1 MKKISLK
8 EIRKNKIAIF
18 GLGYVGLPL
27 AVEFGKKFDT
37 VGFDINLERIKELK
51 AGIDSTKEFSKK
63 YIKSSKNLIITDQID
78 ELSDRT
84 IFIVTVPTPIYK
96 NKKPDFRNLID
107 ATKKIANIITKNS
120 IVIYESTV
128 YPGLTE
134 EICIPIIEK
143 KSKLIANKDF
153 FYGYSPERINP
164 GDKKHQLKNIKK
176 IVSGSN
182 TYVKKIIKKLY
193 EDIIL
198 AGVHV
203 APSIKIAEAAKVI
216 ENIQRDINVAFSNEL
231 FKIFEKLN
239 LNTFEILKAANT
251 KWNFLNFKPG
261 LVGGHC
267 IGVDPYYLL
276 HKCKEVNFN
285 PNIITSGRKIND
297 KMGLYYSNLI
307 NKKIKKKFHNKK
319 IKILILGYTFKENC
333 SDVRNTKVE
342 DIYKYFLNK
351 KHSVHIYDPW
361 INFELKNVKLIK
373 KIKKNYYD
381 CIIIAVKH
389 KNFKQM
395 GIKKILSYGK
405 QQTIFYDIKNI
416 FS

>member
-1 MKKISLK
+1 MIKKLQR
-8 EIRKNKIAIF
+8 EILKNKIAIF

-27 AVEFGKKFDT
+27 AVELGKKFDT
-37 VGFDINLERIKELK
+37 IGYDINYKRIKDLNK
-51 AGIDSTKEFSKK
+51 GLDSTKEFSKE
-63 YIKSSKNLIITDQID
+63 YIKSSKNLIITNQINK
-78 ELSDRT
+78 LTDRS
-84 IFIVTVPTPIYK
+84 IFIITVPTPIYK

-107 ATKKIANIITKNS
+107 ATMVIAKIIKKNS
-120 IVIYESTV
+120 IIIYESTV

-176 IVSGSN
+176 IISGSN
-182 TYVKKIIKKLY
+182 SYAEKIIKKLY
-193 EDIIL
+193 ETIIL

-239 LNTFEILKAANT
+239 LDTFEILKAANT
-251 KWNFLNFKPG
+251 KWNFLNFQPG

-276 HKCKEVNFN
+276 HKCNEINLK
-285 PNIITSGRKIND
+285 PNIITAGRKIND
-297 KMGLYYSNLI
+297 EMGLYYSNLV
-307 NKKIKKKFHNKK
+307 NKKIKSLFKNKK

-333 SDVRNTKVE
+333 SDTRNTKVQ
-342 DIYKYFLNK
+342 DIYEYFIKK
-351 KHSVHIYDPW
+351 KHDVHIYDPW
-361 INFELKNVKLIK
+361 INFDLKDVKLVK
-373 KIKKNYYD
+373 KLNKDYYD
-381 CIIIAVKH
+381 CVIIAVKH
-389 KNFKQM
+389 DYF
-395 GIKKILSYGK
+395 IKLGKKRILSYAK
-405 QQTIFYDIKNI
+405 KKNVFYV
-416 FS
+416 

>member
-1 MKKISLK
+1 MIKKLQK
-8 EIRKNKIAIF
+8 EILKNKIAIF

-27 AVEFGKKFDT
+27 AVELGKKFDT
-37 VGFDINLERIKELK
+37 IGYDINFKRIKDLNK
-51 AGIDSTKEFSKK
+51 GLDSTKEFSKK
-63 YIKSSKNLIITDQID
+63 YIKSSKNLSITSQINK
-78 ELSDRT
+78 LADRS
-84 IFIVTVPTPIYK
+84 IFIITVPTPIYK

-107 ATKKIANIITKNS
+107 ATMVIAKIIKKNS
-120 IVIYESTV
+120 IIIYESTV

-182 TYVKKIIKKLY
+182 SYAEKIIKQLY
-193 EDIIL
+193 ETIIL

-203 APSIKIAEAAKVI
+203 APSVKIAEAAKVI

-251 KWNFLNFKPG
+251 KWNFLNFQPG

-276 HKCKEVNFN
+276 HKCNEINLK
-285 PNIITSGRKIND
+285 PNIITAGRKIND
-297 KMGLYYSNLI
+297 EMGIYFSNLI
-307 NKKIKKKFHNKK
+307 NKKIKSQFNKKK

-333 SDVRNTKVE
+333 SDIRNTKVQ
-342 DIYKYFLNK
+342 DIYEYFIKK
-351 KHSVHIYDPW
+351 KHDVHIYDPW
-361 INFELKNVKLIK
+361 INFDIKSVNIVKKLN
-373 KIKKNYYD
+373 KNYYD
-381 CIIIAVKH
+381 CVIIAVKH
-389 KNFKQM
+389 DYF
-395 GIKKILSYGK
+395 IKFGKKRILSYAK
-405 QQTIFYDIKNI
+405 NKNVFYDIKKI
-416 FS
+416 F

>member
-1 MKKISLK
+1 MMKKPTK
-8 EIRKNKIAIF
+8 ELLKNKIAIF

-27 AVEFGKKFDT
+27 AIEFGKKFDT
-37 VGFDINLERIKELK
+37 IGYDINSKRIKDLNN
-51 AGIDSTKEFSKK
+51 GYDSTKEFSKK
-63 YIKSSKNLIITDQID
+63 YIRSSKYLKITNQLNKLNERSIYII
-78 ELSDRT
+78 
-84 IFIVTVPTPIYK
+84 TVPTPIYK

-107 ATKKIANIITKNS
+107 ATKAVSKILKKNS
-120 IVIYESTV
+120 IIIYESTV

-143 KSKLIANKDF
+143 KTKLIANKDF

-164 GDKKHQLKNIKK
+164 GDKKHQLKDIKK

-182 TYVKKIIKKLY
+182 TYSEKIIKKLY
-193 EDIIL
+193 ESIIQ

-203 APSIKIAEAAKVI
+203 APSVKIAEAAKVI

-251 KWNFLNFKPG
+251 KWNFLNFQPG

-276 HKCKEVNFN
+276 HKCNEINLK
-285 PNIITSGRKIND
+285 PNIITAGRKIND
-297 KMGLYYSNLI
+297 EMGLYYSNKI
-307 NKKIKKKFHNKK
+307 NQEIKSKFKSKKIR
-319 IKILILGYTFKENC
+319 ILILGYTFKENC
-333 SDVRNTKVE
+333 SDVRNTKVK
-342 DIYKYFLNK
+342 DIYDYFIK
-351 KHSVHIYDPW
+351 KRHTVHVYDPW
-361 INFELKNVKLIK
+361 INFNLRDVKQIK
-373 KIKKNYYD
+373 KLNKNYYD

-389 KNFKQM
+389 THFFKI
-395 GIKKILSYGK
+395 GKKRILSYAK
-405 QQTIFYDIKNI
+405 KKNVFYDIKKV

>member
-1 MKKISLK
+1 MKKKLQK
-8 EIRKNKIAIF
+8 EILKNKIAIF

-27 AVEFGKKFDT
+27 AIELGKKFDT
-37 VGFDINLERIKELK
+37 IGYDINSKRIKDLNK
-51 AGIDSTKEFSKK
+51 GLDSTKEFSKE
-63 YIKSSKNLIITDQID
+63 YIKSSKNLSITSQINK
-78 ELSDRT
+78 LADRS
-84 IFIVTVPTPIYK
+84 IFIITVPTPIYK

-107 ATKKIANIITKNS
+107 ATMVIAKIIKKNS
-120 IVIYESTV
+120 IIIYESTV

-182 TYVKKIIKKLY
+182 SYAEKIIKQLY
-193 EDIIL
+193 ETIIL

-203 APSIKIAEAAKVI
+203 APSVKIAEAAKVI

-251 KWNFLNFKPG
+251 KWNFLNFQPG

-276 HKCKEVNFN
+276 HKCNEINLK
-285 PNIITSGRKIND
+285 PNIITAGRKIND
-297 KMGLYYSNLI
+297 EMGIYYSNLI
-307 NKKIKKKFHNKK
+307 NKKIKSQFKKKK

-333 SDVRNTKVE
+333 SDVRNTKVQ
-342 DIYKYFLNK
+342 DIYEYFIKK
-351 KHSVHIYDPW
+351 KHDVHIYDPW
-361 INFELKNVKLIK
+361 INFDLKGVKLIK
-373 KIKKNYYD
+373 KLNKNYYD
-381 CIIIAVKH
+381 CVIVAVKH
-389 KNFKQM
+389 DYF
-395 GIKKILSYGK
+395 IKLGKKRILSYAK
-405 QQTIFYDIKNI
+405 NKNIFYDIKKI
-416 FS
+416 F

>member
-1 MKKISLK
+1 MKKKFQKKIT
-8 EIRKNKIAIF
+8 KNKIVIF

-37 VGFDINLERIKELK
+37 IGYDINLDRIKKLNR
-51 AGIDSTKEFSKK
+51 GFDSTKEFSKE
-63 YIKSSKNLIITDQID
+63 YIRSSKNLKITNQINK
-78 ELSDRT
+78 LTNRS
-84 IFIVTVPTPIYK
+84 IFIITVPTPIYK

-107 ATKKIANIITKNS
+107 ATKKIAKIIKKNS

-143 KSKLIANKDF
+143 KSKLIANTDF

-182 TYVKKIIKKLY
+182 SYAEKIIKNLY
-193 EDIIL
+193 ETIIK

-203 APSIKIAEAAKVI
+203 APNVKVAEAAKVI

-251 KWNFLNFKPG
+251 KWNFLNFEPG

-276 HKCKEVNFN
+276 HKCNEINLK
-285 PNIITSGRKIND
+285 PNIITAGRKIND
-297 KMGLYYSNLI
+297 EMGIYYSNLI
-307 NKKIKKKFHNKK
+307 NKKIKTEFKNKK

-333 SDVRNTKVE
+333 SDIRNTKVQ
-342 DIYKYFLNK
+342 DIYEYFDKK
-351 KHSVHIYDPW
+351 KHDVHIYDPW
-361 INFELKNVKLIK
+361 INFDLKGVKLVK
-373 KIKKNYYD
+373 KLDKNYYD
-381 CIIIAVKH
+381 CVIVAVKH
-389 KNFKQM
+389 DYFIKL
-395 GIKKILSYGK
+395 GEKKILSYAKK
-405 QQTIFYDIKNI
+405 QNVFYDIKKI
-416 FS
+416 F

>member
-1 MKKISLK
+1 MKKKFQKKIT
-8 EIRKNKIAIF
+8 KNKIVIF

-37 VGFDINLERIKELK
+37 IGYDINLDRIKKLNR
-51 AGIDSTKEFSKK
+51 GFDSTKEFSKE
-63 YIKSSKNLIITDQID
+63 YIRSSKNLKITNQINK
-78 ELSDRT
+78 LTNRS
-84 IFIVTVPTPIYK
+84 IFIITVPTPIYK

-107 ATKKIANIITKNS
+107 ATKKIAKIIKKNS

-143 KSKLIANKDF
+143 KSKLIANTDF

-182 TYVKKIIKKLY
+182 SYAEKIIKNLY
-193 EDIIL
+193 ETIIK

-203 APSIKIAEAAKVI
+203 APNVKVAEAAKVI

-251 KWNFLNFKPG
+251 KWNFLNFEPG

-276 HKCKEVNFN
+276 HKCNEINLK
-285 PNIITSGRKIND
+285 PNIISAGRKIND
-297 KMGLYYSNLI
+297 EMGIYYSNLI
-307 NKKIKKKFHNKK
+307 KKKIKNEFKNKK

-333 SDVRNTKVE
+333 SDIRNTKVQ
-342 DIYKYFLNK
+342 DIYEYFDKK
-351 KHSVHIYDPW
+351 KHDVHIYDPW
-361 INFELKNVKLIK
+361 INFDLKGVKLVK
-373 KIKKNYYD
+373 KLDKNYYD
-381 CIIIAVKH
+381 CVIVAVKH
-389 KNFKQM
+389 DYFIKL
-395 GIKKILSYGK
+395 GEKKILSYAKK
-405 QQTIFYDIKNI
+405 QNVFYDIKKI
-416 FS
+416 F

>member
-1 MKKISLK
+1 MI
-8 EIRKNKIAIF
+8 KNKIAIV

-27 AVEFGKKFDT
+27 AIEFGKKFDT
-37 VGFDINLERIKELK
+37 VGYDININRIEELNK
-51 AGIDSTKEFSKK
+51 GFDSTKEFSKN
-63 YIKSSKNLIITDQID
+63 YINSAKKLKITNKLNK
-78 ELSDRT
+78 LSDRV
-84 IFIVTVPTPIYK
+84 IFIITVPTPIYR

-107 ATKKIANIITKNS
+107 ATKKIAKIIKKNS
-120 IVIYESTV
+120 IIIYESTV

-143 KSKLIANKDF
+143 ESKLVANRDF

-182 TYVKKIIKKLY
+182 SYAENFVKKLY
-193 EDIIL
+193 ESIIL
-198 AGVHV
+198 AGVYV
-203 APSIKIAEAAKVI
+203 APSVKVAEAAKVI

-239 LNTFEILKAANT
+239 LNTYEILKAANT

-276 HKCKEVNFN
+276 HKCKEINFK
-285 PNIITSGRKIND
+285 PNIITAGRKIND
-297 KMGLYYSNLI
+297 KMSIYYSNLI
-307 NKKIKKKFHNKK
+307 NKKIKKKFKNKK

-333 SDVRNTKVE
+333 SDIRNTKVE
-342 DIYKYFLNK
+342 DMYRYFYKK
-351 KHSVHIYDPW
+351 KHDVHIFDPW
-361 INFELKNVKLIK
+361 INFDLKSVKLVK
-373 KIKKNYYD
+373 KLKKNYYD
-381 CIIIAVKH
+381 CIIVTVKH
-389 KNFKQM
+389 DYFIDM
-395 GIKKILSYGK
+395 GKKKIFSHAKK
-405 QQTIFYDIKNI
+405 QNVFYDIKNI
-416 FS
+416 F

>member
-1 MKKISLK
+1 MIKQLQK
-8 EIRKNKIAIF
+8 EILKNKIAIF

-37 VGFDINLERIKELK
+37 IGFDINSKRIKDLNK
-51 AGIDSTKEFSKK
+51 GVDSTKEFSKE
-63 YIKSSKNLIITDQID
+63 YIKSSKNLRITNQVSK
-78 ELSDRT
+78 LADRS
-84 IFIVTVPTPIYK
+84 IFIITVPTPIYK

-107 ATKKIANIITKNS
+107 ATKVIAKIIKKDSII
-120 IVIYESTV
+120 IYESTV

-143 KSKLIANKDF
+143 KSRLIANKDF
-153 FYGYSPERINP
+153 YYGYSPERINP

-182 TYVKKIIKKLY
+182 SYAEKIIKKLY
-193 EDIIL
+193 ETIIL

-203 APSIKIAEAAKVI
+203 APSVKIAEAAKVI

-251 KWNFLNFKPG
+251 KWNFLNFQPG

-276 HKCKEVNFN
+276 HKCNEINLK
-285 PNIITSGRKIND
+285 PNIITAGRKIND
-297 KMGLYYSNLI
+297 EMGLYYSNLI
-307 NKKIKKKFHNKK
+307 NKKIKSQFKNKK
-319 IKILILGYTFKENC
+319 IKILIFGYTFKENC
-333 SDVRNTKVE
+333 SDVRNTKVQ
-342 DIYKYFLNK
+342 DIYEYFIKK
-351 KHSVHIYDPW
+351 KHKVHIYDPW
-361 INFELKNVKLIK
+361 INFDLKDVKQVK
-373 KIKKNYYD
+373 KLNKNYYD
-381 CIIIAVKH
+381 CVIIAVKH
-389 KNFKQM
+389 DYFIKFGKKKN
-395 GIKKILSYGK
+395 S
-405 QQTIFYDIKNI
+405 
-416 FS
+416 

>member
-1 MKKISLK
+1 MKKEFQKKIT
-8 EIRKNKIAIF
+8 KNKIVIF

-37 VGFDINLERIKELK
+37 IGYDINLDRIKKLNR
-51 AGIDSTKEFSKK
+51 GFDSTKEFSKE
-63 YIKSSKNLIITDQID
+63 YIRSSKNLKITNQINK
-78 ELSDRT
+78 LTNRS
-84 IFIVTVPTPIYK
+84 IFIITVPTPIYK

-107 ATKKIANIITKNS
+107 ATKKIAKIIKKNS

-143 KSKLIANKDF
+143 KSKLIANTDF

-182 TYVKKIIKKLY
+182 SYAEKIIKNLY
-193 EDIIL
+193 ETIIK

-203 APSIKIAEAAKVI
+203 APNVKVAEAAKVI

-251 KWNFLNFKPG
+251 KWNFLNFEPG

-276 HKCKEVNFN
+276 HKCNEINLK
-285 PNIITSGRKIND
+285 PNIITAGRKIND
-297 KMGLYYSNLI
+297 EMGIYYSNLI
-307 NKKIKKKFHNKK
+307 NKKIKTEFKNKK

-333 SDVRNTKVE
+333 SDIRNTKVQ
-342 DIYKYFLNK
+342 DIYEYFDKK
-351 KHSVHIYDPW
+351 KHDVHIYDPW
-361 INFELKNVKLIK
+361 INFDLKGVKLVK
-373 KIKKNYYD
+373 KLDKNYYD
-381 CIIIAVKH
+381 CVIVAVKH
-389 KNFKQM
+389 DYFIKL
-395 GIKKILSYGK
+395 GEKKILSYAKK
-405 QQTIFYDIKNI
+405 QNVFYDIKKI
-416 FS
+416 F